1 MNKLG
6 RITLGG
12 WVITVLAF
20 GASANTHAAA
30 YESTMQAS
38 ARVTHADGTESR
50 FYTSGPAGTGTLR
63 VDLSPNGQVLAKSQ
77 VLRDEVF
84 QRLEPGLTADQVFE
98 IIGPPTGKTRFEN
111 TKTTAWDYHYRN
123 SWGYDADFSVIV
135 DDANKVVGKFSNASM
150 GS

>member
-12 WVITVLAF
+12 CVVTVLAF
-20 GASANTHAAA
+20 GASANAHAAA
-30 YESTMQAS
+30 YASTMQAS

-63 VDLSPNGQVLAKSQ
+63 VDLSPNGEVLAKSQ

-84 QRLEPGLTADQVFE
+84 QRLQPGLTADQVFE
-98 IIGPPTGKTRFEN
+98 IIGPPSGKTRFEN

-135 DDANKVVGKFSNASM
+135 DDANKVVGRFSSASV

>member
-12 WVITVLAF
+12 WVITVLALSA
-20 GASANTHAAA
+20 GANAHAAA
-30 YESTMQAS
+30 YGSTMQAS

-63 VDLSPNGQVLAKSQ
+63 VDLSPNGEVLAKSQ

-84 QRLEPGLTADQVFE
+84 QRLQPGLTAEQVFE

-123 SWGYDADFSVIV
+123 AWGYDADFSVIV